1 MKYFNTL
8 FFACSLLILSGCSTT
23 NKDIQITAEHEPTSI
38 FSDYKSYDWLGA
50 AAVLNDPENTWKSVG
65 VDIAGDLKYLIDRE
79 LRKRKLFKTNGRPD
93 LAVSFFVGVNM
104 DNQELKIDEETK
116 IELKKTIPKAGL
128 VVVLSEVSSGKVV
141 WIGVATGDVQKN
153 RTPEL
158 MRERLDFAVTEM
170 FKLLP
175 ELK

>member
-1 MKYFNTL
+1 MKYFSAL
-8 FFACSLLILSGCSTT
+8 LFACSLLLLSGCSTT
-23 NKDIQITAEHEPTSI
+23 NKDIQITAEHEPSSV
-38 FSDYKSYDWLGA
+38 FSEYKSYDWLGSA
-50 AAVLNDPENTWKSVG
+50 AILNDPENVWESVG
-65 VDIAGDLKYLIDRE
+65 VDVAGDIKYLIDRE
-79 LRKRKLFKTNGRPD
+79 LRKRQLFKTSGRPD

-128 VVVLSEVSSGKVV
+128 VVVLSEVTSGKVV

-158 MRERLDFAVTEM
+158 VRERLDFAVTEM
-170 FKLLP
+170 FKRLP
-175 ELK
+175 N